1 MWATLKANMA
11 IEVLAEAKRRRVLLP
26 NFKSQTRVRMFSS
39 RHSKTDLIK
48 KYLHSELGCS
58 GMPVAE
64 YEEQTRTGSSCPSAN
79 LCTSKNEQKKK
90 NRS

>member
-26 NFKSQTRVRMFSS
+26 NFKSQTRVSMFSS

-64 YEEQTRTGSSCPSAN
+64 
-79 LCTSKNEQKKK
+79 NE
-90 NRS
+90 

>member
-1 MWATLKANMA
+1 MA

-64 YEEQTRTGSSCPSAN
+64 
-79 LCTSKNEQKKK
+79 NE
-90 NRS
+90 